1 MAGFGDLDEKL
12 VTVKLTLGRR
22 LANARRLAAGTVV
35 ATYTIEIPAS
45 SKVSVTDLESKA
57 AKITADSFTTAL
69 KAAASGESLNLGTI
83 AVSPIEK
90 PKTATGQ
97 PAMTTKPMV
106 VAATTGGVAAT
117 TGGVA
122 ATTGSTTS
130 RPSGNET
137 SSAVVTAASVATIC
151 VATFLT
157 F

>member
-1 MAGFGDLDEKL
+1 MA
-12 VTVKLTLGRR
+12 
-22 LANARRLAAGTVV
+22 
-35 ATYTIEIPAS
+35 AS
-45 SKVSVTDLESKA
+45 
-57 AKITADSFTTAL
+57 ITADSFTKAL
-69 KAAASGESLNLGTI
+69 QTAASGESLNLGTI

-117 TGGVA
+117 TGGGVS
-122 ATTGSTTS
+122 TTGGGSTTS